1 MARVSPRISDRKIW
15 RTKGGP
21 AERNRMGAGASSP
34 HLFRIQLQPEQLGCA
49 LHEHG
54 ADAGGVYRFGHHVSY
69 ITIQT
74 GNCMYAAIMHGVVNV
89 IGELPVCMTHDME
102 NGLLGPNPTG
112 ALSMVFLAVFS
123 ILLFVRLEK
132 GRN

>member
-1 MARVSPRISDRKIW
+1 MALMLAVCIVSGI
-15 RTKGGP
+15 
-21 AERNRMGAGASSP
+21 M
-34 HLFRIQLQPEQLGCA
+34 F
-49 LHEHG
+49 
-54 ADAGGVYRFGHHVSY
+54 SY

-89 IGELPVCMTHDME
+89 IGELPVCMTHNME

-123 ILLFVRLEK
+123 ILLFVWLEK